1 MKTSEKREAALKL
14 LAGTGIRP
22 SNYAPPLLR
31 LLWCL
36 GLDVPPPHFGS
47 FWGNA
52 AFMGAFFAIVWG
64 AFMWVVLWSRQ
75 HLPLLLA
82 LAVAGAAGVMF
93 GLGMA
98 SYYAYGKRKHNLPS
112 WKELKPQQ

>member
-98 SYYAYGKRKHNLPS
+98 SYYAYGKSQK
-112 WKELKPQQ
+112 QQ